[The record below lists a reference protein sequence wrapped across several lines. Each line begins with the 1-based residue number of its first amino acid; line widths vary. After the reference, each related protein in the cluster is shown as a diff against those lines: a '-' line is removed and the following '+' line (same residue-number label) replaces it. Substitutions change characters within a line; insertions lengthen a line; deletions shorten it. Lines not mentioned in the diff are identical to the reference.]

1 MKRLLLLMLGLSV
14 GLMASAQT
22 IVTGTVVD
30 ENDQPLIGASIV
42 VPETTLGTTTDV
54 SGSFELMLRGEYTK
68 VQISYLN
75 YKTQL
80 VDVVSAGKR
89 TNLGTIKMELDAIAM
104 EDIVITQSVAVQR
117 RTPVAVSTVAA
128 SEIEFKLG
136 GQESPDA
143 NCIYYITHQC
153 IDQSGDHDGNILYH
167 IYNQVY
173 LFCGRVFV

>member
-89 TNLGTIKMELDAIAM
+89 TNLGTIKMAG
-104 EDIVITQSVAVQR
+104 T
-117 RTPVAVSTVAA
+117 
-128 SEIEFKLG
+128 
-136 GQESPDA
+136 
-143 NCIYYITHQC
+143 
-153 IDQSGDHDGNILYH
+153 
-167 IYNQVY
+167 
-173 LFCGRVFV
+173 